1 MKFPWYRIVDMTGLF
16 DAMNE
21 INEGRSEVVSANELM
36 FGTDDGDDPQYGP
49 GVPGPWFL
57 AGFGSPCSQGD
68 WIVDGDTIRADGDG
82 GWEHQTCTGDEPMG
96 GWQAVYAR
104 PDDYADPTEAAEWI
118 QRRYLNGI
126 ARRNRRAMSAEVERA
141 RELAQSQRPEREQ
154 YFGFKDAMETDGI
167 DRATVTFTAEG
178 LAIFPEKPATPAAPV
193 EPEQPRE
200 PVPQWTPEPRDWA
213 PEPAYPIIRFQLVQ
227 GIIHRRIS
235 NQSASHD
242 IPPNAEIHVQ
252 DGDVEMVFTVQ
263 QWQAIIENNMNLTAI
278 MREHPRVQSADYG
291 RITGT
296 YLAE

>member
-36 FGTDDGDDPQYGP
+36 FGTDDGDDPQYEP

-68 WIVDGDTIRADGDG
+68 WIVDGETIRADGDG
-82 GWEHQTCTGDEPMG
+82 GWQHQTCTGDEPMG
-96 GWQAVYAR
+96 GWDAVHNQDGYGAR
-104 PDDYADPTEAAEWI
+104 VMRRGDPQYLAMEAEI
-118 QRRYLNGI
+118 ERSRRL
-126 ARRNRRAMSAEVERA
+126 ARSV
-141 RELAQSQRPEREQ
+141 RPTREQ
-154 YFGFKDAMETDGI
+154 YFGYGDSMQTDGI

-178 LAIFPEKPATPAAPV
+178 LAVFPEKPATPAAPV